1 LAWRKII
8 GRRASLKYDKSPWK
22 LAVCEYNDKRET
34 QLSKVVT
41 MLTWTIMGYVEGMV
55 NHVWN
60 TRIIEDTG
68 STK

>member
-1 LAWRKII
+1 V
-8 GRRASLKYDKSPWK
+8 G
-22 LAVCEYNDKRET
+22 EYNDKRET